1 MDSTETSKKNDLVV
15 TGSKAPVSTEAQL
28 YSKPQEHIK
37 PTAPQGRRMLK
48 SARSTNISYKALH
61 TSPKSAST
69 HLSFSASAF
78 EMPIQYFPISVVLDA
93 DLPTVAARKQS
104 VIFSPRKEENHSQN
118 ISRLLASKGCS
129 IQKSLST
136 EDASKSPVL
145 NCSQKTEFH
154 VDAVSAKISPRP
166 PAPAV
171 TRDSPISFR
180 CKPKSPLIARKMAE
194 INPNTPLEGS
204 LYQNTAPELAEAH
217 MRMLSM
223 RMKRRVGECN
233 VGSIDASDLSEDLR
247 KLHGFSE
254 PVAKSF
260 AGPEVTELGQSVASP
275 FAFPEV
281 SQADRVSE
289 LEHRVQS
296 AMNRSQF
303 NRDTCH
309 RIVMKTSV
317 GTSNSTLKFAFPHS
331 STAQLFI
338 LPQPMIKLGQSTT
351 VTTLKQTTSRQI
363 APLNSVPI
371 GENTRPITNSDHS
384 SDSGEI
390 LHTFVKQ
397 DSSPKQKNTFHVQ
410 NDAFTMKSITRSNA
424 RTTPYREVQ
433 QPILFNQL
441 GPLEQVSLTHERRA
455 TEAALSVL
463 KTKPLQVLKTS
474 AEHQKYHIMCN
485 NRVPDFFLAAMH
497 RK

>member
-1 MDSTETSKKNDLVV
+1 MDSTETGQNVALVV
-15 TGSKAPVSTEAQL
+15 TGSKAPVSTETKL
-28 YSKPQEHIK
+28 YSKPHEHIK
-37 PTAPQGRRMLK
+37 PTAPQGGRMLK

-61 TSPKSAST
+61 TSPKSST
-69 HLSFSASAF
+69 HLSFTAAAF

-118 ISRLLASKGCS
+118 ASRLLASRGCF

-136 EDASKSPVL
+136 EDVSKSAVL

-154 VDAVSAKISPRP
+154 IDAVSAKISPRP
-166 PAPAV
+166 PAPTV
-171 TRDSPISFR
+171 TTVSPISFR
-180 CKPKSPLIARKMAE
+180 CKPKSPLITRKMAE
-194 INPNTPLEGS
+194 HNPNTPLQGS
-204 LYQNTAPELAEAH
+204 SYQNTDPELAEARIR
-217 MRMLSM
+217 MRL
-223 RMKRRVGECN
+223 KRRVGEFN
-233 VGSIDASDLSEDLR
+233 VGSIDVSDLSEDLR
-247 KLHGFSE
+247 KLHDLSE
-254 PVAKSF
+254 PAARSF
-260 AGPEVTELGQSVASP
+260 ADPEVTEPEQIVASP

-303 NRDTCH
+303 NRDTCQ

-317 GTSNSTLKFAFPHS
+317 GTNNSTLKFAFPHS

-338 LPQPMIKLGQSTT
+338 LPQPMIKFGQNTT
-351 VTTLKQTTSRQI
+351 VTTLKQTISKQN

-371 GENTRPITNSDHS
+371 GENTWPIMNTDHS
-384 SDSGEI
+384 SDSKEI
-390 LHTFVKQ
+390 LHAFVQQ
-397 DSSPKQKNTFHVQ
+397 DSSPKPKNTYHVQ
-410 NDAFTMKSITRSNA
+410 NDAFTMKSITRSNP
-424 RTTPYREVQ
+424 RTTPYREIQ
-433 QPILFNQL
+433 KPILFNQL
-441 GPLEQVSLTHERRA
+441 GPLEQVNLTHERKA
-455 TEAALSVL
+455 TEAALTVL

-474 AEHQKYHIMCN
+474 AEHQKHHIMCN